1 MGRTPPGD
9 LNLRVSN
16 PGRQIVAQLDAANF
30 MSSGPGS
37 YANPAD
43 IPFIKTFFGG
53 QATLQAWMARFT
65 RHVVRILRV
74 ARLLLMFA
82 GLTAALLMLFI
93 KPLTLMIFRQPGD
106 NGVGF
111 FVVGVFLYAF
121 TGASWLG
128 LGAFEAGRL
137 LGKHHGKPTDNR

>member
-1 MGRTPPGD
+1 MCSNRTFTD
-9 LNLRVSN
+9 HLRTHSIWHPQSIN
-16 PGRQIVAQLDAANF
+16 QR
-30 MSSGPGS
+30 
-37 YANPAD
+37 
-43 IPFIKTFFGG
+43 IKTLG
-53 QATLQAWMARFT
+53 ASP
-65 RHVVRILRV
+65 
-74 ARLLLMFA
+74 
-82 GLTAALLMLFI
+82 LTAALLMLFI